1 MGTFS
6 FVEEGKAELSG
17 SVSVEL
23 AQRFIHF
30 TWDLSVV
37 HKAFFVA
44 LLEAAVEA
52 VELDAT

>member
-30 TWDLSVV
+30 T
-37 HKAFFVA
+37 
-44 LLEAAVEA
+44 
-52 VELDAT
+52 